1 MLPFIIIPL
10 LLATGPK
17 AFLLA
22 LAVPLGQSTFSFAIQ
37 RMVGKRPSK
46 SKSKSRSTK
55 RSHAPSSRFVRR
67 EKENDTRNQRNRRV
81 KMGYQSWVP
90 QDEDL
95 KDASDKD
102 VPNYGGWDELINL
115 GLQSSAQTTG
125 GSSNKRPSSE
135 EESSLSSRMSKSDTP
150 LLLRLLI
157 SVFPFFSSWTKML

>member
-1 MLPFIIIPL
+1 
-10 LLATGPK
+10 
-17 AFLLA
+17 
-22 LAVPLGQSTFSFAIQ
+22 
-37 RMVGKRPSK
+37 
-46 SKSKSRSTK
+46 
-55 RSHAPSSRFVRR
+55 
-67 EKENDTRNQRNRRV
+67 
-81 KMGYQSWVP
+81 MGYQSWVP

-115 GLQSSAQTTG
+115 GSQSSAQTTG